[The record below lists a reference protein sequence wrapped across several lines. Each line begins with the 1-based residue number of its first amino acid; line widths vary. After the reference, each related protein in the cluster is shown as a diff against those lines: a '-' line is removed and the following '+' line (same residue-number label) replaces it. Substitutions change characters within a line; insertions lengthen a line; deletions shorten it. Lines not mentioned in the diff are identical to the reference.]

1 MQEAA
6 RPKEVPSAAKHRFH
20 RVLKSLGL
28 SRPELRAWVM
38 YDWANS
44 AMVCTIITAVFPI
57 YYSRVACAG
66 MEPEVAS
73 RRLAIATTVAMVLIA
88 VASPVLGAFADYT
101 AQKKRLLGV
110 FLSLGLVSVAAMYFI
125 HTGDWILASL
135 LFILAN
141 IGANGSFVFYDAL
154 LPHIARD
161 DEIDRVSTAG
171 YALGYLGGGLLLAL
185 NLAWIQKPA
194 WFGLPSGPNL
204 SESQATLPTRLAFLS
219 VAIWW
224 FLFSLPLFRRVPE
237 PRAAREPGELHGESP
252 IRATLS
258 RLKETAS
265 ELRQYRQGF
274 LMMLAF
280 LIYNDGIGTI
290 IRMATVY
297 GTELKIDQ
305 EALIASILIVQFVG
319 IPFSFL
325 FGMMAGR
332 IGTKRSILFGLL
344 IYTAIC
350 IVGYSMR
357 TAAHFLMLAILVGMV
372 QGGTQA
378 LSRSLFASLIPR
390 DKSGEYFGF
399 FAVAE
404 KFAGILGPALFAVI
418 NKMTGSSRG
427 AILGVI
433 GFFAVGG
440 FLLWLVDV
448 EEGHRQARAG
458 EEQGG
463 PLSNSG
469 LPQPVLQGDEPR
481 ESQVE
486 DGIKKRG
493 EGEISGC

>member
-6 RPKEVPSAAKHRFH
+6 RPKEVPSAARHRFH
-20 RVLKSLGL
+20 RVLESLGL

-332 IGTKRSILFGLL
+332 IGTKRSILLGLL

-448 EEGHRQARAG
+448 EEGQRQARAG
-458 EEQGG
+458 EEQAGATVN
-463 PLSNSG
+463 LRASSSTSG
-469 LPQPVLQGDEPR
+469 
-481 ESQVE
+481 
-486 DGIKKRG
+486 
-493 EGEISGC
+493 SG